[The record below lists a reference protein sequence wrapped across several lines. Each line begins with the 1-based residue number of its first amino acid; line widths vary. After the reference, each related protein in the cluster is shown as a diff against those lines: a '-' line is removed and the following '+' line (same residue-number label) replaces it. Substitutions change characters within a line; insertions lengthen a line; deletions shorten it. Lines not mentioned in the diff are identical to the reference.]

1 MLKSMCLRNK
11 IMISIG
17 LLLIINSC
25 SIILL
30 LNRFENK
37 IYSTVSNNPR
47 PLSYNYYLGMV
58 LVGNIQNSF
67 LMNMDYPIIG
77 NNNNVHD
84 LIFIVRKLRIQILSI
99 LGVTVILG
107 VFLSILLSRSISKPI
122 MQLARDSKRVVDGKL
137 SKSIDLPQCP
147 ELRVLIDSYKKMRE
161 GLLEYEEEKSR
172 LKSVEITKNLAAG
185 IAHEIKNPINTVGLI
200 TDYLQ
205 TNLSPD
211 SSEKRYEFF
220 KLTENMRNELKRINR
235 IVEGFLRLTRPDVY
249 NFKKENIN
257 SIINYSVSTLEPEV
271 IKHGI
276 KVHLKLTPR
285 LPYIKADR
293 DRLNQVFSNLLLNAV
308 EALPRGGDISIS
320 SGSTGDKIEIEVM
333 DNGIG
338 IPGENLNKIF
348 NTYYSTKEQGFGLG
362 LSLIHNIIYKHGG
375 KIAVSSERGK
385 GTKFTI
391 LLPVSSQYE

>member
-1 MLKSMCLRNK
+1 MLKNMCFRNK

-17 LLLIINSC
+17 LLLIINSG
-25 SIILL
+25 SILL
-30 LNRFENK
+30 LINRFENK
-37 IYSTVSNNPR
+37 IYSRVSKNTQPF
-47 PLSYNYYLGMV
+47 SYNYYLGMV
-58 LVGNIQNSF
+58 LVGDIQSSF
-67 LMNMDYPIIG
+67 LMNMDYPVIG
-77 NNNNVHD
+77 SNNDTHD
-84 LIFIVRKLRIQILSI
+84 LIFLLRKLRIQILSI
-99 LGVTVILG
+99 LGGSVILG
-107 VFLSILLSRSISKPI
+107 VFLSILLSRSISRPI
-122 MQLARDSKRVVDGKL
+122 MQLARESKRVADGKL

-147 ELRVLIDSYKKMRE
+147 ELQVLTDSYKKMQE

-172 LKSVEITKNLAAG
+172 LKSEEITKNLAAG

-200 TDYLQ
+200 ADYLQ

-220 KLTENMRNELKRINR
+220 KLTENMRKELKRINR

-276 KVHLKLTPR
+276 KVHLKLTPS

-320 SGSTGDKIEIEVM
+320 SGLKSEKVEIEVL

-338 IPGENLNKIF
+338 IPSENLRKIF
-348 NTYYSTKEQGFGLG
+348 NPYYSTKEQGFGLG

-375 KIAVSSERGK
+375 KITVSSERGK

-391 LLPVSSQYE
+391 LLPVDSQYE